1 MNTVSLVSFD
11 MQILVFKDN
20 LKLKGYFQN
29 KWKNN
34 EKFEPLLTRKKEF
47 SQNLE
52 NILKVLE
59 FGNSKE
65 KIKILETLDNEDN
78 PNLLEKIILKLDDD
92 DLEVRGE
99 AFSSLLLNKNK
110 ISNFLIN
117 NLSTA
122 NKNIRGFVSLVLANR
137 NETSAIPEITK
148 LVKDERS
155 MVRSCALGALGH
167 LKAIEAK
174 EVFLEALL
182 DSNIEVKKS
191 ALQAIID
198 LKIQLSEE
206 KINEILK
213 EKDPEIE
220 KMLSSIKK

>member
-1 MNTVSLVSFD
+1 M
-11 MQILVFKDN
+11 K
-20 LKLKGYFQN
+20 K
-29 KWKNN
+29 N
-34 EKFEPLLTRKKEF
+34 EKFEALLTRKKEF

-52 NILKVLE
+52 NVLKILE

-65 KIKILETLDNEDN
+65 KIKILETLDNEDD
-78 PNLLEKIILKLDDD
+78 PNLLEKIISKLDDD

-117 NLSTA
+117 NLNTA
-122 NKNIRGFVSLVLANR
+122 NKNIRGFASLALANR
-137 NETSAIPEITK
+137 NETSAIPEIVK
-148 LVKDERS
+148 LVNDERS

-174 EVFLEALL
+174 EIFLEALL

-191 ALQAIID
+191 ALQAIIN
-198 LKIQLSEE
+198 LKITLSEE

-220 KMLSSIKK
+220 KMISRVIKK

>member
-1 MNTVSLVSFD
+1 M
-11 MQILVFKDN
+11 
-20 LKLKGYFQN
+20 
-29 KWKNN
+29 
-34 EKFEPLLTRKKEF
+34 
-47 SQNLE
+47 E

-65 KIKILETLDNEDN
+65 KIKILETLDNEDD
-78 PNLLEKIILKLDDD
+78 PNMLEKIISKLDDD

-117 NLSTA
+117 NLNTA

-137 NETSAIPEITK
+137 NETSAIPEIIK
-148 LVKDERS
+148 LVNDERS

-174 EVFLEALL
+174 EIFLKALA
-182 DSNIEVKKS
+182 DSNMEVKKS
-191 ALQAIID
+191 ALQAIMD

-213 EKDPEIE
+213 EKDPEIK
-220 KMLSSIKK
+220 KMLSLTKK